1 MADDAAPE
9 PEPEAESG
17 TPARL
22 PEPDKAGYEAK
33 VQSIKDDID
42 AKQGRMVSCA
52 LPAPS
57 PRPGLRADRV
67 GRAVLAWGRSKTS
80 RTRSTPPAASATS
93 RTRPRCAAAPI
104 CSTAQ
109 VSWLPVGEPG
119 CGAAHLEAPAL
130 QSGPRGELQRVRK
143 ERQAKIDQKKGL
155 REQMSSMKRIDLVRF
170 AQPRVCLLRARRCR
184 GCRREG
190 QRLAAGPRR
199 VWGAQL
205 LGKDGLLPGW
215 DGHLAKTALGLGQ
228 KRRLDVE
235 SSRLGADSARCV
247 CAAFQERPPAHVRCD
262 CGRAHCGPR
271 APPCH

>member
-57 PRPGLRADRV
+57 PRPGCALTVLGVLCSLGGAARHQGPDRH
-67 GRAVLAWGRSKTS
+67 
-80 RTRSTPPAASATS
+80 
-93 RTRPRCAAAPI
+93 RPRQAQPAKRGPGAPPLPI

-184 GCRREG
+184 GCQREG

-199 VWGAQL
+199 AWRQQL
-205 LGKDGLLPGW
+205 LRKRGLLPGW
-215 DGHLAKTALGLGQ
+215 DGHSAKLCLAGPKATVG
-228 KRRLDVE
+228 RRVY
-235 SSRLGADSARCV
+235 
-247 CAAFQERPPAHVRCD
+247 
-262 CGRAHCGPR
+262 
-271 APPCH
+271 